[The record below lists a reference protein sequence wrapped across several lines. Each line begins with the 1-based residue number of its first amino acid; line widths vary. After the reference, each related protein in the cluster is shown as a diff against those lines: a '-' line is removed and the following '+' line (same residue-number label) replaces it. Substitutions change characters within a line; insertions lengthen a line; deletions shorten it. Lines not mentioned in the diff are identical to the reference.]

1 MIYQRIFYNYA
12 YTDFDHITLFK
23 TNIWTIN
30 IRIKI
35 KIVHTYIHVQ
45 VYVYVRD
52 IMMRNNEHKQVV
64 AKKINHKSQCRHIVI
79 IIKSYNLYTSQNYN
93 D

>member
-1 MIYQRIFYNYA
+1 MNNEYQDQNKNRTHIY
-12 YTDFDHITLFK
+12 TC
-23 TNIWTIN
+23 
-30 IRIKI
+30 
-35 KIVHTYIHVQ
+35 TY

-52 IMMRNNEHKQVV
+52 IIMRNNEHKQVV

-79 IIKSYNLYTSQNYN
+79 IIKSYNLYTSQNHN